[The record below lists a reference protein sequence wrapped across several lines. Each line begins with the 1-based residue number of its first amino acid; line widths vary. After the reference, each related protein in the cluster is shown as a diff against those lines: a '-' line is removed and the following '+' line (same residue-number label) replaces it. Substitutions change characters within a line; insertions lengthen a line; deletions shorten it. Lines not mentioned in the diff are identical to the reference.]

1 MMPANGSGE
10 PSIFPPSP
18 SQRHKG
24 HFARDG
30 ALHPISGSAPDQ
42 WQYTRSEEVQCLRIG
57 CSAPIN
63 KNKRGIRRS
72 IDATITS
79 KLHEGRRRVE
89 LNQEMSR
96 RADPLLCGERRAT
109 ADPGCGARGRRQ
121 GLAGLRDR
129 SLRAEGSSVAISR
142 AGRRPRTP
150 ETNQAA
156 ARTEHA
162 TASSLSGGQPRR
174 RRTRATPARI
184 TSTAPPP
191 MAHHRIGDGVDA
203 VSLDTAVTLPLASVY
218 SMRAPVASKW

>member
-42 WQYTRSEEVQCLRIG
+42 WQCTRSEEVQCLRIG

-63 KNKRGIRRS
+63 KNKRGIDRS
-72 IDATITS
+72 IDATTTS
-79 KLHEGRRRVE
+79 KLHEGRRWVE
-89 LNQEMSR
+89 LNREISR
-96 RADPLLCGERRAT
+96 RANPLLFGGRRAT

-129 SLRAEGSSVAISR
+129 SLRAEGPCVALSR
-142 AGRRPRTP
+142 AGRRPRVH
-150 ETNQAA
+150 QAA
-156 ARTEHA
+156 GPSKANPSGARKTAGAHSNKHSNSHNNKHNNGGAA
-162 TASSLSGGQPRR
+162 TGLRPRSCPSAR
-174 RRTRATPARI
+174 SPTRLQLGAFEAEDVEELARAI
-184 TSTAPPP
+184 
-191 MAHHRIGDGVDA
+191 R
-203 VSLDTAVTLPLASVY
+203 
-218 SMRAPVASKW
+218 

>member
-1 MMPANGSGE
+1 MPANGSGE

-42 WQYTRSEEVQCLRIG
+42 WQCTRSEEVQCLRIG

-63 KNKRGIRRS
+63 KNKRGICRS

-109 ADPGCGARGRRQ
+109 ANPGCGARGRRQ
-121 GLAGLRDR
+121 GLAGYLIDHSEPLGSRVAFRAGTPPPTGAPSSRAQQGR
-129 SLRAEGSSVAISR
+129 SLRRPENSR
-142 AGRRPRTP
+142 GAQQQAQQRGRKPPACAPAQPLREEPSPDALTAWRPR
-150 ETNQAA
+150 
-156 ARTEHA
+156 
-162 TASSLSGGQPRR
+162 S
-174 RRTRATPARI
+174 
-184 TSTAPPP
+184 
-191 MAHHRIGDGVDA
+191 
-203 VSLDTAVTLPLASVY
+203 
-218 SMRAPVASKW
+218 

>member
-24 HFARDG
+24 HFARDL
-30 ALHPISGSAPDQ
+30 ALHPTSGSAPDQ
-42 WQYTRSEEVQCLRIG
+42 WQCTRSEEVQCLRIG

-63 KNKRGIRRS
+63 KNKRGICRS

-109 ADPGCGARGRRQ
+109 ANPGCGARGRRQ

-129 SLRAEGSSVAISR
+129 SLRAEGSRVAISR
-142 AGRRPRTP
+142 AGRRPRRTKQPGPATSTP
-150 ETNQAA
+150 PAPGKQPG
-156 ARTEHA
+156 H
-162 TASSLSGGQPRR
+162 TA
-174 RRTRATPARI
+174 
-184 TSTAPPP
+184 TSTATGAQATGLRPRSDPS
-191 MAHHRIGDGVDA
+191 ARSHDA
-203 VSLDTAVTLPLASVY
+203 LTAWRPQS
-218 SMRAPVASKW
+218 

>member
-42 WQYTRSEEVQCLRIG
+42 WQCTRSEEVQCLRIG

-109 ADPGCGARGRRQ
+109 ANPGCGARGR
-121 GLAGLRDR
+121 GKAWPGFEIDHSEPL
-129 SLRAEGSSVAISR
+129 GSRVAISR
-142 AGRRPRTP
+142 AGRRPR
-150 ETNQAA
+150 
-156 ARTEHA
+156 RTK
-162 TASSLSGGQPRR
+162 QPG
-174 RRTRATPARI
+174 PARPVPPAPGKQPGRTA
-184 TSTAPPP
+184 TSTATGAQATGLRPRSAPP
-191 MAHHRIGDGVDA
+191 R
-203 VSLDTAVTLPLASVY
+203 
-218 SMRAPVASKW
+218 

>member
-109 ADPGCGARGRRQ
+109 ANPGCGARWRRQ

-129 SLRAEGSSVAISR
+129 SLRAFRLACGFSSGHTAAHGRTKQPGSARPVPPAPGKQP
-142 AGRRPRTP
+142 GR
-150 ETNQAA
+150 
-156 ARTEHA
+156 
-162 TASSLSGGQPRR
+162 TA
-174 RRTRATPARI
+174 
-184 TSTAPPP
+184 TSTATSTATGAQTTGLRPRSGPS
-191 MAHHRIGDGVDA
+191 ARSHDA
-203 VSLDTAVTLPLASVY
+203 LTAWRPRS
-218 SMRAPVASKW
+218 

>member
-42 WQYTRSEEVQCLRIG
+42 WQCTRSEEVQCLRIG

-63 KNKRGIRRS
+63 KNKRGICRS

-109 ADPGCGARGRRQ
+109 ADPGCGARGR
-121 GLAGLRDR
+121 GKAWPGFEIDHSEPL
-129 SLRAEGSSVAISR
+129 GSRVAISR
-142 AGRRPRTP
+142 AGRRPR
-150 ETNQAA
+150 
-156 ARTEHA
+156 RTK
-162 TASSLSGGQPRR
+162 QPGP
-174 RRTRATPARI
+174 ATPIPPAPGKQPGHTA
-184 TSTAPPP
+184 TSTATGAQTTGLRPRSDPS
-191 MAHHRIGDGVDA
+191 ARSHDA
-203 VSLDTAVTLPLASVY
+203 LTAWRPQS
-218 SMRAPVASKW
+218 

>member
-24 HFARDG
+24 HFARDL

-42 WQYTRSEEVQCLRIG
+42 WQCTRSEEVQCLRIG

-63 KNKRGIRRS
+63 KNKRGICRS

-96 RADPLLCGERRAT
+96 RADPLLCGEHRAT
-109 ADPGCGARGRRQ
+109 ANPGCGARGRRQ
-121 GLAGLRDR
+121 GLAGYLIDH
-129 SLRAEGSSVAISR
+129 SEPLGSRVAISR
-142 AGRRPRTP
+142 AGRRPRAY
-150 ETNQAA
+150 QAA
-156 ARTEHA
+156 RPSNGRTKQPGPATPIPPAPGKQPGHTATSTTTGAQATRLRPRSGPSARSHDA
-162 TASSLSGGQPRR
+162 LTASRPR
-174 RRTRATPARI
+174 
-184 TSTAPPP
+184 S
-191 MAHHRIGDGVDA
+191 
-203 VSLDTAVTLPLASVY
+203 
-218 SMRAPVASKW
+218 

>member
-24 HFARDG
+24 HFARDL

-42 WQYTRSEEVQCLRIG
+42 WQCTRSEEVQCLRIG

-63 KNKRGIRRS
+63 KNKRGICRS

-96 RADPLLCGERRAT
+96 RADPLLCGEHRAT
-109 ADPGCGARGRRQ
+109 ANPGCGARGGRPRR
-121 GLAGLRDR
+121 GAKWSERPPARNAPPHNRVVLRGEE
-129 SLRAEGSSVAISR
+129 EGS
-142 AGRRPRTP
+142 G
-150 ETNQAA
+150 
-156 ARTEHA
+156 
-162 TASSLSGGQPRR
+162 
-174 RRTRATPARI
+174 
-184 TSTAPPP
+184 PPTHP
-191 MAHHRIGDGVDA
+191 
-203 VSLDTAVTLPLASVY
+203 
-218 SMRAPVASKW
+218 

>member
-1 MMPANGSGE
+1 MPANGSGE

-42 WQYTRSEEVQCLRIG
+42 WQCTRSEEVQCLRIG

-63 KNKRGIRRS
+63 KNKRGICRS

-109 ADPGCGARGRRQ
+109 ANPCCGARGRRQ
-121 GLAGLRDR
+121 GLAGFRDR
-129 SLRAEGSSVAISR
+129 SLRAFRLTCGDLTGGPPPTGAPSSR
-142 AGRRPRTP
+142 AQQGRSLRRPENSRGAQQ
-150 ETNQAA
+150 QAQQQA
-156 ARTEHA
+156 QQRGRKPPACAPAQPLREEPSHDA
-162 TASSLSGGQPRR
+162 LTAWRPR
-174 RRTRATPARI
+174 
-184 TSTAPPP
+184 S
-191 MAHHRIGDGVDA
+191 
-203 VSLDTAVTLPLASVY
+203 
-218 SMRAPVASKW
+218 

>member
-10 PSIFPPSP
+10 PSISPTSP

-24 HFARDG
+24 HFARDL

-42 WQYTRSEEVQCLRIG
+42 WQCTRSEEVQCLRIG

-63 KNKRGIRRS
+63 KNKRGICRS

-129 SLRAEGSSVAISR
+129 SLRAEGSRVAISR
-142 AGRRPRTP
+142 AGRRPRRTKQPGPATSTP
-150 ETNQAA
+150 PAPGKQPG
-156 ARTEHA
+156 RTA
-162 TASSLSGGQPRR
+162 
-174 RRTRATPARI
+174 
-184 TSTAPPP
+184 TSTATGAQTTGLRPRSDPS
-191 MAHHRIGDGVDA
+191 ARSHDA
-203 VSLDTAVTLPLASVY
+203 LTAWRPQS
-218 SMRAPVASKW
+218 